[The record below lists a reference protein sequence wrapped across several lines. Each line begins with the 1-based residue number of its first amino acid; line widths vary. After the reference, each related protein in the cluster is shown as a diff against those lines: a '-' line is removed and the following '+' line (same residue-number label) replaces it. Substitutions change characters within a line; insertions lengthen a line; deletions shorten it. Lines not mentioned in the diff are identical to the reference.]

1 MAYDGSIK
9 IAVDLDEKQLKSALS
24 GIGNTT
30 SKALGI
36 AAKSVAAVSAAVVA
50 AGGFA
55 IKAGI
60 EFESAFTGVVKTVNA
75 TDEQLAKLQD
85 DLRGMAQDMP
95 TAAADLADIAA
106 SAGQLGIQT
115 DNIAGFTKTIADL
128 GVATNLT
135 GEEAATTLARFAN
148 ITGMAQQDFDRLG
161 STIVALGNNLA
172 TSEAEITEMAMRLA
186 GAGTQVGMTEDQILS
201 FAGALSSVGIE
212 AEAGGTAFST
222 LMSNMQLAVETG
234 NEDLTSFAQIAGMS
248 ASEFKKAFKQDAA
261 GAIISFI
268 NGLGQ
273 AEEKGQSAIKMLSDM
288 GITEVRMRDALLR
301 ASGASELFTNS
312 LQIGSQAWEENT
324 ALTKEAEQRYKTLE
338 SQLGIFKNNITE
350 LGIVIYEEMQVPLTN
365 AVKTGI
371 ENIKR
376 LGNSIQNGELK
387 PAIQSIGT
395 LFANL
400 TQSLVNLTT
409 AVLPALINMLSF
421 LGDNFYAITTAVTA
435 LVFSV
440 QAYNTYV
447 KLAALAQT
455 AWNTAMTLN
464 PIGIVIAAVT
474 ALAVGIGA
482 LCVAQASYM
491 SQGEKLIQQEKEK
504 RQAFIDETKAYEEAQ
519 LAQTEKISTDLLEI
533 DYAQRLWN
541 ELQTLSDSE
550 GRVTEA
556 NRARAQFIL
565 TELNTAL
572 GTEYSMN
579 GNLIQSYQE
588 MANSIDTVMA
598 KKRAQI
604 ILSGLETVYK
614 EDVTK
619 AAQLEYD
626 QRQKGIEISKLEESV
641 AAKRAQWAKE
651 EEELSKLNNL
661 QYYEQ
666 NDLIL
671 QRIANLRASTDALE
685 VSVSEEEGLLE
696 EAQKSYEEYDGSIEQ
711 CYSRMNLYQEAYI
724 AAEEGNYAKVS
735 QLYGELNTT
744 VSQSASEH
752 ELSVDQKIDNLQ
764 REYNETDKQLQ
775 NVKGLYEKNGT
786 AFYKSQVESFQ
797 SYKDELAKEAL
808 ELGVDLTDGYAS
820 GISSGEES
828 VNKSSSGMTQSALD
842 TIAQTQQSNSPAKK
856 TMELGSYFSQG
867 FAGGILNGRSS
878 VINAAIT
885 TARAAVD
892 AAKKELGIQSPS
904 KVMRDEVGAMI
915 SLGVAEGIEENSEEA
930 TKAFQSMLD
939 KLEYQRDFDI
949 INEDQYYTE
958 LERLRDEYLTTGT
971 KEWLDYTQKIYEYQ
985 TELAQEQEAAIQST
999 YESLVSSASEAIGE
1013 IVSAQQSLA
1022 SKMKDYGGELYETY
1036 SYTFQSERGEQT
1048 FEHVRLTDLQ
1058 GDIDALEQYSAS
1070 LQAVKQ
1076 RLKNAGFSDDDT
1088 GSFFSVLA
1096 GMSVE
1101 EGQTFAQA
1109 LNEATDEEFSGFVA
1123 DWLKK
1128 QSLSEELS
1136 KQIYNDEVAGAVDK
1150 LEQELQNAG
1159 LEVPE
1164 GFFDSGVTAAENFG
1178 IGFTEQLQTEMQKI
1192 SDIVRSFTGSFHVE
1206 LAAAGTAG
1214 GGAYTSSTT
1223 TKTYYLQSTNETV
1236 HQQLETIRQNDK
1248 LEELRNG

>member
-30 SKALGI
+30 SKALGV
-36 AAKSVAAVSAAVVA
+36 AAKSVAAVGAAVVA

-85 DLRGMAQDMP
+85 DLRDMAQNMP
-95 TAAADLADIAA
+95 AAAADLADIAA

-128 GVATNLT
+128 GVASNLA
-135 GEEAATTLARFAN
+135 GEEAAVMLARFAN

-172 TSEAEITEMAMRLA
+172 TSEAEIAEMAMRLA
-186 GAGTQVGMTEDQILS
+186 GAGTQVGMTENQILS

-248 ASEFKKAFKQDAA
+248 ASEFKKAFQQDAA

-312 LQIGSQAWEENT
+312 LKIGSQAWEENT

-338 SQLGIFKNNITE
+338 SQLGIFKNRVTE
-350 LGIVIYEEMQVPLTN
+350 IGIAFKESIDGPLNSIVTEAN
-365 AVKTGI
+365 NVMAELIQTVETQGMSALPQAI
-371 ENIKR
+371 GTI
-376 LGNSIQNGELK
+376 LGNVTAQIIGYIPTLLQTAITVISSFIMGIQQQL
-387 PAIQSIGT
+387 PAIQ
-395 LFANL
+395 
-400 TQSLVNLTT
+400 
-409 AVLPALINMLSF
+409 
-421 LGDNFYAITTAVTA
+421 DAITTAVQSICDYMEQEGPGLAHAITSILA
-435 LVFSV
+435 TLVETILENLP
-440 QAYNTYV
+440 QI
-447 KLAALAQT
+447 
-455 AWNTAMTLN
+455 M
-464 PIGIVIAAVT
+464 VT
-474 ALAVGIGA
+474 G
-482 LCVAQASYM
+482 Q
-491 SQGEKLIQQEKEK
+491 ELI
-504 RQAFIDETKAYEEAQ
+504 I
-519 LAQTEKISTDLLEI
+519 
-533 DYAQRLWN
+533 
-541 ELQTLSDSE
+541 EL
-550 GRVTEA
+550 
-556 NRARAQFIL
+556 I
-565 TELNTAL
+565 
-572 GTEYSMN
+572 
-579 GNLIQSYQE
+579 
-588 MANSIDTVMA
+588 
-598 KKRAQI
+598 
-604 ILSGLETVYK
+604 
-614 EDVTK
+614 
-619 AAQLEYD
+619 
-626 QRQKGIEISKLEESV
+626 KGIT
-641 AAKRAQWAKE
+641 AKIP
-651 EEELSKLNNL
+651 
-661 QYYEQ
+661 
-666 NDLIL
+666 DLIP
-671 QRIANLRASTDALE
+671 IAVDAVLTLI
-685 VSVSEEEGLLE
+685 EGLLDNFDQVMDAGINLLLALADGLI
-696 EAQKSYEEYDGSIEQ
+696 EAIPLLVEKVPTIIIKLVAAIIS
-711 CYSRMNLYQEAYI
+711 MNAKLLEA
-724 AAEEGNYAKVS
+724 G
-735 QLYGELNTT
+735 
-744 VSQSASEH
+744 H
-752 ELSVDQKIDNLQ
+752 ELIQKLWEGIQTFASTLWN
-764 REYNETDKQLQ
+764 NITSFISQ
-775 NVKGLYEKNGT
+775 NVIEPAKNKLSEIFDAGKNLVQGLWN
-786 AFYKSQVESFQ
+786 
-797 SYKDELAKEAL
+797 
-808 ELGVDLTDGYAS
+808 
-820 GISSGEES
+820 GISDSWNWLTTKISEWC
-828 VNKSSSGMTQSALD
+828 N
-842 TIAQTQQSNSPAKK
+842 
-856 TMELGSYFSQG
+856 
-867 FAGGILNGRSS
+867 GILSE
-878 VINAAIT
+878 VKAFF
-885 TARAAVD
+885 
-892 AAKKELGIQSPS
+892 GIQSPS

-949 INEDQYYTE
+949 INEAQYYAE

-999 YESLVSSASEAIGE
+999 YESLVSSASEAIDE

-1070 LQAVKQ
+1070 LQAVRQ

-1109 LNEATDEEFSGFVA
+1109 LNEATDEEFSGFVS

-1192 SDIVRSFTGSFHVE
+1192 SDIVRSFTGSFRVE
-1206 LAAAGTAG
+1206 LAAAGTAE

>member
-24 GIGNTT
+24 GIGNAT
-30 SKALGI
+30 SKALGV
-36 AAKSVAAVSAAVVA
+36 AAKSVAAVGAAVVA

-85 DLRGMAQDMP
+85 DLRRMAQNMP
-95 TAAADLADIAA
+95 AAAADLADIAA

-128 GVATNLT
+128 GVASNLA
-135 GEEAATTLARFAN
+135 GEEAAVMLARFAN

-172 TSEAEITEMAMRLA
+172 TSEAEIAEMAMRLA
-186 GAGTQVGMTEDQILS
+186 GAGTQVGMTENQILS

-248 ASEFKKAFKQDAA
+248 ASEFKKAFQQDAA

-338 SQLGIFKNNITE
+338 SQLGIFKNRVTE
-350 LGIVIYEEMQVPLTN
+350 IGIAFKESIDGPLNSIVTEAN
-365 AVKTGI
+365 NVMAELIQTVETQGMSALPQAI
-371 ENIKR
+371 GTI
-376 LGNSIQNGELK
+376 LGNVTAQIIGYVPTLLQTAVTLISSFIMGIQQQL
-387 PAIQSIGT
+387 PAIQE
-395 LFANL
+395 
-400 TQSLVNLTT
+400 
-409 AVLPALINMLSF
+409 
-421 LGDNFYAITTAVTA
+421 AITTAVQSICDYMEQEGPGLAHAITSILATLVETILENLPQILVTGQELMIELIKGITA
-435 LVFSV
+435 KIPELIP
-440 QAYNTYV
+440 
-447 KLAALAQT
+447 T
-455 AWNTAMTLN
+455 A
-464 PIGIVIAAVT
+464 I
-474 ALAVGIGA
+474 
-482 LCVAQASYM
+482 
-491 SQGEKLIQQEKEK
+491 
-504 RQAFIDETKAYEEAQ
+504 EA
-519 LAQTEKISTDLLEI
+519 
-533 DYAQRLWN
+533 
-541 ELQTLSDSE
+541 
-550 GRVTEA
+550 
-556 NRARAQFIL
+556 IL
-565 TELNTAL
+565 TL
-572 GTEYSMN
+572 
-579 GNLIQSYQE
+579 
-588 MANSIDTVMA
+588 V
-598 KKRAQI
+598 
-604 ILSGLETVYK
+604 
-614 EDVTK
+614 
-619 AAQLEYD
+619 
-626 QRQKGIEISKLEESV
+626 
-641 AAKRAQWAKE
+641 
-651 EEELSKLNNL
+651 
-661 QYYEQ
+661 
-666 NDLIL
+666 
-671 QRIANLRASTDALE
+671 
-685 VSVSEEEGLLE
+685 EGLLDNFDQVMDAGINLLLALADGLI
-696 EAQKSYEEYDGSIEQ
+696 EAIPLLVEKVPTIIIKLVAAIISMNAKLLEAGRELIQK
-711 CYSRMNLYQEAYI
+711 LW
-724 AAEEGNYAKVS
+724 EGI
-735 QLYGELNTT
+735 QTF
-744 VSQSASEH
+744 AST
-752 ELSVDQKIDNLQ
+752 LWNNITSFIS
-764 REYNETDKQLQ
+764 Q
-775 NVKGLYEKNGT
+775 NVIEPAKNKLSEIFDAGKNLVQGLWN
-786 AFYKSQVESFQ
+786 
-797 SYKDELAKEAL
+797 
-808 ELGVDLTDGYAS
+808 
-820 GISSGEES
+820 GISDSWNWLTTKIGEWC
-828 VNKSSSGMTQSALD
+828 N
-842 TIAQTQQSNSPAKK
+842 
-856 TMELGSYFSQG
+856 
-867 FAGGILNGRSS
+867 GILSE
-878 VINAAIT
+878 VKAFF
-885 TARAAVD
+885 
-892 AAKKELGIQSPS
+892 GIQSPS
-904 KVMRDEVGAMI
+904 KVMRDEVGAMLA
-915 SLGVAEGIEENSEEA
+915 LGVATGIEENSEEA

-958 LERLRDEYLTTGT
+958 LERLRDEYLTRGT

-985 TELAQEQEAAIQST
+985 TELAQEQEAAIRST
-999 YESLVSSASEAIGE
+999 YESLVSSASEAIDE
-1013 IVSAQQSLA
+1013 IMSAQQSLA

-1136 KQIYNDEVAGAVDK
+1136 KQIYNDEVTGAVDK

-1159 LEVPE
+1159 LEVPK

-1192 SDIVRSFTGSFHVE
+1192 SDIVRSFTGSFRVE

>member
-24 GIGNTT
+24 GIGNAT
-30 SKALGI
+30 SKALGV
-36 AAKSVAAVSAAVVA
+36 AAKSVAAVGAAVVA

-85 DLRGMAQDMP
+85 DLRRMAQNMP
-95 TAAADLADIAA
+95 AAAADLADIAA

-128 GVATNLT
+128 GVASNLA
-135 GEEAATTLARFAN
+135 GEEAAVMLARFAN

-172 TSEAEITEMAMRLA
+172 TSEAEIAEMAMRLA
-186 GAGTQVGMTEDQILS
+186 GAGTQVGMTENQILS

-248 ASEFKKAFKQDAA
+248 ASEFKKAFQQDAA

-338 SQLGIFKNNITE
+338 SQLGIFKNRVTE
-350 LGIVIYEEMQVPLTN
+350 IGIAFKESIDGPLNSIVTEAN
-365 AVKTGI
+365 NVMAELIQTVETQGMSALPQAI
-371 ENIKR
+371 GTI
-376 LGNSIQNGELK
+376 LGNVTAQIIGYIPTLLQTAMTVISSFIMGIQQQL
-387 PAIQSIGT
+387 PAIQ
-395 LFANL
+395 
-400 TQSLVNLTT
+400 
-409 AVLPALINMLSF
+409 
-421 LGDNFYAITTAVTA
+421 DAITTAVQ
-435 LVFSV
+435 SICDYME
-440 QAYNTYV
+440 QEGPG
-447 KLAALAQT
+447 LAHAITSILA
-455 AWNTAMTLN
+455 TLIETILEN
-464 PIGIVIAAVT
+464 LPQIMVT
-474 ALAVGIGA
+474 GQELMI
-482 LCVAQASYM
+482 
-491 SQGEKLIQQEKEK
+491 ELI
-504 RQAFIDETKAYEEAQ
+504 
-519 LAQTEKISTDLLEI
+519 
-533 DYAQRLWN
+533 
-541 ELQTLSDSE
+541 
-550 GRVTEA
+550 
-556 NRARAQFIL
+556 
-565 TELNTAL
+565 
-572 GTEYSMN
+572 
-579 GNLIQSYQE
+579 
-588 MANSIDTVMA
+588 
-598 KKRAQI
+598 
-604 ILSGLETVYK
+604 
-614 EDVTK
+614 
-619 AAQLEYD
+619 
-626 QRQKGIEISKLEESV
+626 KGIT
-641 AAKRAQWAKE
+641 AKIP
-651 EEELSKLNNL
+651 
-661 QYYEQ
+661 
-666 NDLIL
+666 DLIP
-671 QRIANLRASTDALE
+671 IAVDAVLTLI
-685 VSVSEEEGLLE
+685 EGLLDNFDQVMDAGINLLLALADGLI
-696 EAQKSYEEYDGSIEQ
+696 EAIPLLVEKVPTIIIKLVAAIISMNAKLLEAGRELIQK
-711 CYSRMNLYQEAYI
+711 LW
-724 AAEEGNYAKVS
+724 EGI
-735 QLYGELNTT
+735 QTF
-744 VSQSASEH
+744 AST
-752 ELSVDQKIDNLQ
+752 LWNNITSFIS
-764 REYNETDKQLQ
+764 Q
-775 NVKGLYEKNGT
+775 NVIEPAKNKLSEIFDAGKNLVQGLWN
-786 AFYKSQVESFQ
+786 
-797 SYKDELAKEAL
+797 
-808 ELGVDLTDGYAS
+808 
-820 GISSGEES
+820 GISDSWNWLTTKISEWC
-828 VNKSSSGMTQSALD
+828 N
-842 TIAQTQQSNSPAKK
+842 
-856 TMELGSYFSQG
+856 
-867 FAGGILNGRSS
+867 GILSE
-878 VINAAIT
+878 VKAFF
-885 TARAAVD
+885 
-892 AAKKELGIQSPS
+892 GIQSPS

-939 KLEYQRDFDI
+939 KLEYQRGFDI

-958 LERLRDEYLTTGT
+958 LERLRDEYLTRGT

-999 YESLVSSASEAIGE
+999 YESLVSSASEAIDE
-1013 IVSAQQSLA
+1013 IMSAQQSLA

-1058 GDIDALEQYSAS
+1058 EDIDALEQYSAS
-1070 LQAVKQ
+1070 LQAVRQ

-1088 GSFFSVLA
+1088 SGFFSVLA

-1109 LNEATDEEFSGFVA
+1109 LNEATDEEFSGFVS

-1136 KQIYNDEVAGAVDK
+1136 KQIYNDEVTGAVDK

-1178 IGFTEQLQTEMQKI
+1178 IGFTEQLRTEMQKI
-1192 SDIVRSFTGSFHVE
+1192 SDIVRDFTSSFRME
-1206 LAAAGTAG
+1206 LAVAGAAGG
-1214 GGAYTSSTT
+1214 SAYTSSTT